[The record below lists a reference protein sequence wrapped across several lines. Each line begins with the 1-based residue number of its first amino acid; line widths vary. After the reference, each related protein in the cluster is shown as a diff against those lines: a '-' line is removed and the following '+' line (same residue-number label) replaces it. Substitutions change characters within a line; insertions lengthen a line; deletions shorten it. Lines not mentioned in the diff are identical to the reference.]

1 MMSTVSTAVC
11 SRTPWFCSSD
21 RSVSSILHAQRHI
34 TSNMR
39 RNDLE
44 IFSLLLQEKCTCVTD
59 KSLARL
65 FMLML
70 INQIFLVSLIKESI
84 VISSVRSRNKS
95 DHMFNVTCSQCAKS
109 IWQVLLQFY
118 DLLVVR
124 NPSAVINF
132 PSAGTQVNTKR
143 IGVNQCQMDMRSHK
157 TSTLVDILSVSD
169 DGLNYVQT
177 ARPWLW
183 RSVQLEASAERTHEG
198 RNRACVQQ
206 KDVGF
211 TQWGSTG
218 QIQTFCDSSGLNVSC
233 LKMKR

>member
-34 TSNMR
+34 TSNMG

-132 PSAGTQVNTKR
+132 PSAGTQVNTNWPKVKKNWSESVPDGR
-143 IGVNQCQMDMRSHK
+143 EITQNVHTCWHIVCVWRRLELRANGETLTLKVG
-157 TSTLVDILSVSD
+157 STWSEC
-169 DGLNYVQT
+169 G
-177 ARPWLW
+177 A
-183 RSVQLEASAERTHEG
+183 G
-198 RNRACVQQ
+198 VQQ